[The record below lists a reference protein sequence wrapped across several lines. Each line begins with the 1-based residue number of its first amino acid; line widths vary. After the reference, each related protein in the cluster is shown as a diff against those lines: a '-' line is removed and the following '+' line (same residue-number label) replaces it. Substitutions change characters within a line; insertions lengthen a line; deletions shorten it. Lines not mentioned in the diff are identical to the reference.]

1 MSDDDLVLVH
11 DLARSVIDAQRML
24 AAWPRVTQ
32 HALHADAEPYR
43 SAVTLV
49 AGSLPGSA
57 LVSAGAA
64 APGPDRRGSRLAR
77 LRLDAPAQF
86 AIRVTLAAGAA
97 AALGSVLSERRY
109 YWAVLAVFVTYMG
122 ANTSGEQVTKAAWRI
137 IGTLVGILIGGL
149 LANVIGHSTWS
160 LAIIILAL
168 ATGTIFMKA
177 NYAVMV
183 VGLTIAISQ
192 LYAQLGEYSNHLLVM
207 RLEENAIGAAIGALA
222 AIWIFPVS
230 TRRATA
236 IAARGYLSALAE
248 LLDRISEH
256 VGGQADTTSLSAAVR
271 GLDAA
276 HHQLHTT
283 AKPLALYPI
292 RRAYVKSNL
301 QLFTAVSHQA
311 RTLVDDVAAGPYGD
325 APGPRTCSTNSPE
338 YVIAPKRLTVRLRT
352 QPDPTAHHSPTL
364 ALTTT
369 SRRHPSVSMMA
380 ATRQASTAS
389 TSWIKPSPSWHSDW
403 KTTNRTAIGS
413 RQPRPRRQT
422 AADDM
427 GSTAANERLRP
438 SAPSETPTTRPNAW
452 RPHGHAA
459 VRHVSLPDARG
470 ARGRSKA
477 P

>member
-97 AALGSVLSERRY
+97 ATLGSVLSERRY

-283 AKPLALYPI
+283 A
-292 RRAYVKSNL
+292 YVKSNL

-325 APGPRTCSTNSPE
+325 APGTQNLQHELARVRNRT
-338 YVIAPKRLTVRLRT
+338 KRLTVRLRT

-403 KTTNRTAIGS
+403 KTTIRTAIGS

-422 AADDM
+422 ASDDM

>member
-222 AIWIFPVS
+222 AIRIFPVS

-325 APGPRTCSTNSPE
+325 APGTQNLQHELAR
-338 YVIAPKRLTVRLRT
+338 VRNRT
-352 QPDPTAHHSPTL
+352 QALDRALTHTTGPDSASLADTGTDDDVTPTPLRLDDGRNAPSLHSIDELDKTITELAQRLEDHHPHRHWQPPTAAASPNG
-364 ALTTT
+364 
-369 SRRHPSVSMMA
+369 V
-380 ATRQASTAS
+380 
-389 TSWIKPSPSWHSDW
+389 
-403 KTTNRTAIGS
+403 
-413 RQPRPRRQT
+413 
-422 AADDM
+422 
-427 GSTAANERLRP
+427 
-438 SAPSETPTTRPNAW
+438 
-452 RPHGHAA
+452 
-459 VRHVSLPDARG
+459 
-470 ARGRSKA
+470 
-477 P
+477 